1 MFFFVNQIVIGGRL
15 QLKVIAISK
24 RNSQMT
30 IIGFILFRGFAGG
43 IKQVDIKAMTQKEFP
58 FESASEGEPFININA
73 VNLQF

>member
-1 MFFFVNQIVIGGRL
+1 
-15 QLKVIAISK
+15 
-24 RNSQMT
+24 MT